1 MSARTIISAR
11 VIPWDTLWGVHIK
24 FSNRKH
30 IAYPVGNRDDAEN
43 ELRRVGGGS
52 PVLEPAR

>member
-43 ELRRVGGGS
+43 ELRRIRGGAAAQKA
-52 PVLEPAR
+52 LA